1 MNKLYRNLLVVCSL
15 LLTVMSVKAEG
26 WPANY
31 QGVMLQGFYW
41 DSYTDTKWTNLEAQA
56 DEYSKYF
63 SLIWVPNSGKCA
75 SNPGM
80 GYDPVYWFSNHN
92 SAFGTQAQLTSMI
105 EAYKEKGVG
114 IIADVVINH
123 RSGVSNWTNFPA
135 ETWNGKTYKI
145 GPEGI
150 CCTDEVKDAAGQAKP
165 TGAPDTGEDFNGSR
179 DLDHT
184 NANVQDN
191 CKNYCKFLLDELGY
205 AGFRLDMVKGYGG
218 QYTKIYNQYAKPRF
232 CVGEYWDGSYDAVK
246 GWIDATGKES
256 AAFDFPFK
264 YAVNKAFSSGDMTQL
279 VWKANGTTDQPA
291 GMIHF
296 GYAQYA
302 VTFIDNHDTY
312 RDGNKFTGNV
322 VAANAFMLCSPGTPC
337 VFLPHYK
344 AYKAAIQALVNIR
357 NSVGVHNMS
366 AVKVLKST
374 SNCYMAEVT
383 GTKGK
388 LVVKIGS
395 DMSSPS
401 GYSDSDIKASGNDY
415 CVWTKVGV
423 SPTPTPTPGDDYPEA
438 LYMVGNL
445 SVGNWD
451 TTAAGTVKATG
462 NKGVYTF
469 KDVKFADSGLADAK
483 NPVANNKSYFSFLTT
498 TGADWDVV
506 NGADRYGASAKD
518 APLTSSATITKFAVG
533 VDASAANSWQ
543 IATGTYTI
551 VADLTKMTVRIS
563 DGGDDPTPGPTP
575 TPGDVT
581 IYYDNSES
589 GWSAVNIYYWTATPQ
604 PAWPGVAMTKVEGNI
619 YKYTFTEDPSSLKGI
634 IFCNA
639 EGSDQTADYLHAPVN
654 NHLYKGKGGKGSVTD
669 MGEYQG
675 GDDPQPGNYPA
686 TVYLIGDVNGE
697 SWNIA
702 DPLLMTKNGG
712 IYTASDVKFENEN
725 TGVCTFSFIT
735 AKGTD
740 WDSEVNQSDRY
751 GAASDMTS
759 YTVGDNAAVTLF
771 KAGVNASAAGSWAVA
786 PGKYNVTLDLTTMK
800 MKLANATSSVDDIE
814 AVDEVPAL
822 YYNLQGVRV
831 AQPAAGLYIKV
842 SGSKVEKV
850 YVK

>member
-41 DSYTDTKWTNLEAQA
+41 DSYTDSKWSNLEAKA

-63 SLIWVPNSGKCA
+63 SLIWIPNSGKSA

-92 SAFGTQAQLTSMI
+92 SSFGTQAQLTSMI

-312 RDGNKFTGNV
+312 RDDWNKFSGNV

-344 AYKAAIQALVNIR
+344 ANKAAIQTLINIR

-401 GYSDSDIKASGNDY
+401 GYTDSDIKASGNDY

-518 APLTSSATITKFAVG
+518 APLTSSASITKFAVG

-563 DGGDDPTPGPTP
+563 DGGDDP
-575 TPGDVT
+575 
-581 IYYDNSES
+581 
-589 GWSAVNIYYWTATPQ
+589 
-604 PAWPGVAMTKVEGNI
+604 
-619 YKYTFTEDPSSLKGI
+619 
-634 IFCNA
+634 
-639 EGSDQTADYLHAPVN
+639 
-654 NHLYKGKGGKGSVTD
+654 
-669 MGEYQG
+669 
-675 GDDPQPGNYPA
+675 QPGNYPA

-712 IYTASDVKFENEN
+712 FYTASDVKFENEN

-850 YVK
+850 YIK

>member
-1 MNKLYRNLLVVCSL
+1 MNKFYRNLLVVCAL
-15 LLTVMSVKAEG
+15 LLAAVGVKAEG

-41 DSYTDTKWTNLEAQA
+41 DSYTDSKWTNLEAKA

-63 SLIWVPNSGKCA
+63 SLIWIPNSGKSA

-92 SAFGTQAQLTSMI
+92 SSFGTQAQLTSMI

-312 RDGNKFTGNV
+312 RDDWNKFTGNV

-337 VFLPHYK
+337 VFLPHYQ
-344 AYKAAIQALVNIR
+344 ANKAAIQALINIR

-563 DGGDDPTPGPTP
+563 DGGDDP
-575 TPGDVT
+575 
-581 IYYDNSES
+581 
-589 GWSAVNIYYWTATPQ
+589 
-604 PAWPGVAMTKVEGNI
+604 
-619 YKYTFTEDPSSLKGI
+619 
-634 IFCNA
+634 
-639 EGSDQTADYLHAPVN
+639 
-654 NHLYKGKGGKGSVTD
+654 
-669 MGEYQG
+669 
-675 GDDPQPGNYPA
+675 QPGNYPA

-850 YVK
+850 YIK